1 MRRTLSRLLFLFLA
15 FFSLLSRLQASP
27 LSPDQVPP
35 ELHSWI
41 DWALHGHEADRCP
54 FLSGSGDDK
63 ICAWASRLDLNIDE
77 KQGSFSQQWL
87 LYQDDWVPLPG
98 NDKRWPQSVKA
109 DGQAVA
115 VVLRDDVPKVFL
127 KKGSHSLAGNYA
139 WDSLPENFQIPS
151 ESGLLKLTLKG
162 AAVNFPQIDENGLLW
177 LEKES
182 SQEAG
187 EERLDLRVNR
197 LVQDDIPLLLTTKL
211 SLDAA
216 GKPREVV
223 LGKVLPEDF
232 KVMQIDSPLPA
243 RVESDGSLKVQVRA
257 GTWEITI
264 KARHLG
270 PVKSLTLP
278 KEDPPL
284 APEEVW
290 VFQGYNNLRL
300 VTVEGVTSID
310 PQQTTLPNDWK
321 TLPAYRLRPGDTMQL
336 VERRRGDSDP
346 APDQLTLFRR
356 LWLDFDGSGYT
367 LQDNLTGTMNRGF
380 RLDMNAPVQL
390 GRVSVS
396 GQDQFITALAGAK
409 SAGVEIRQGNLQ
421 ILADSR
427 LTGKIRKI
435 PAIGWDENF
444 QKVSGELNLPPGW
457 SLLAVTGAD
466 EVPGTWIGRW
476 NLLNIFMVLILF
488 LIFLKLYG
496 KTWGLVALVALT
508 LTFTENDAPQWVWL
522 ALLAGCALLR
532 LLKPGKLRALSRVY
546 TGIALVVLIVI
557 SVPFMV
563 QQLRQGMYPV
573 LEHPYSHFDSEG
585 NNDAY
590 FANSAPTGGMGLANA
605 PLTAPQ
611 TVNAPP
617 PPPQAEEPMPVVDKA
632 APPPAEAKAAV
643 LRKMKVAKDEEER
656 SKEQVQQAEAG
667 GKGYGISNYDAK
679 TQENLLQQRPGTKV
693 QTGPGLPTW
702 NWNRFELNWNGPVE
716 KSQMLQLFLI
726 PPCANL
732 VLAILRVALLALLIL
747 CVLGMPGA
755 YWPNFLKPRRAT
767 AVALFLAL
775 GLFGLKP
782 GAARADYPP
791 DAMLN
796 ELRDR
801 LLQNPEC
808 FPDCA
813 SLSRMQLNV
822 AGNTL
827 RATLEIGIEGNT
839 AVPLPGSFA
848 EWSPQTVSVDGQS
861 FPALHR
867 SEEGQLW
874 IQLSPGVHQVT
885 LEGPLPERPSVQIAL
900 PLKPHY
906 LQTQVSDWSLEGLQ
920 DNGLT
925 ADNLQLTRL
934 QGLSPDKLGSKETKL
949 PPFFSVERHLILGL
963 TWEVETKVLRLSPP
977 GTAFTTQVALLPGES
992 VTDGDIQ
999 IQENQV
1005 QVSMGPTA
1013 TEFSWH
1019 SVLKESDKIVLKAP
1033 ESDSKTEVW
1042 LLDLNPVW
1050 HLEATG
1056 LSPVHPTEVA
1066 ERWPL
1071 QWRPWAGESVE
1082 LKISR
1087 PAGIPGQ
1094 TLTIDRS
1101 LLSLRPGLRF
1111 TESTLSLTMR
1121 SSLGGEHVLTL
1132 PEGAVL
1138 QSVSLNGAVQPIRQ
1152 EGLKVSL
1159 PLVPGSQRVE
1169 LNWQQPLA
1177 LKSMFRSPE
1186 VKLGSTSVNSEIQ
1199 IQMPENRWVLLAG
1212 GLRVGPAV
1220 LFWSLLGVLLLVS
1233 VGLGRSGLSPLK
1245 THQWI
1250 LLGLGLTQVPIW
1262 ASIIVAAWLLALG
1275 YREKHPLNGAI
1286 KFDLFQILLVFWTLA
1301 ALIVIFVSIHQGLLG
1316 MPDMQIAGNGSS
1328 STFLRWFQDRTGETL
1343 PRVWAF
1349 SVPLFCYRLAML
1361 AWALWLALAL
1371 LRWLRWAW
1379 ASLTSQGAWR
1389 SLRTRKAPPPPAT
1402 GA

>member
-1 MRRTLSRLLFLFLA
+1 M
-15 FFSLLSRLQASP
+15 
-27 LSPDQVPP
+27 
-35 ELHSWI
+35 
-41 DWALHGHEADRCP
+41 
-54 FLSGSGDDK
+54 
-63 ICAWASRLDLNIDE
+63 
-77 KQGSFSQQWL
+77 
-87 LYQDDWVPLPG
+87 
-98 NDKRWPQSVKA
+98 
-109 DGQAVA
+109 A
-115 VVLRDDVPKVFL
+115 VVLRDEVPKVFL
-127 KKGSHSLAGNYA
+127 KKGSHTLTGTYA

-182 SQEAG
+182 AQEGG
-187 EERLDLRVNR
+187 EERLDVRVNR
-197 LVQDDIPLLLTTKL
+197 LVQDDIPLLLTTRI
-211 SLDAA
+211 SIDAA
-216 GKPREVV
+216 GKPREAV
-223 LGKVLPEDF
+223 LGKVLPDDF
-232 KVMQIDSPLPA
+232 KIMQIDSPIPA
-243 RVESDGSLKVQVRA
+243 RLEADGSLKVQVRA
-257 GTWEITI
+257 GTWEITL

-270 PVKSLTLP
+270 PVKALTLP
-278 KEDPPL
+278 KQDPPL

-290 VFQGYNNLRL
+290 AFQAYNNLRL

-310 PQQTTLPNDWK
+310 PQQTTLPDDWK
-321 TLPAYRLRPGDTMQL
+321 NLPAYRMRPGDTMNL
-336 VERRRGDSDP
+336 VERRRGDADP

-367 LQDNLTGTMNRGF
+367 LQDNVTGTMNRGF
-380 RLDMNAPVQL
+380 RLDMNSPVQL
-390 GRVSVS
+390 GRVSVD
-396 GQDQFITALAGAK
+396 GKDQFITALEGEK
-409 SAGVEIRQGNLQ
+409 GAGVEIRQGNLQ
-421 ILADSR
+421 VLADSR
-427 LTGKIRKI
+427 IAGIIRKI

-508 LTFTENDAPQWVWL
+508 LTFTENDSPQWVWL

-532 LLKPGKLRALSRVY
+532 LLKPGKLRTLSRVY
-546 TGIALVVLIVI
+546 TGITLVILVVIA
-557 SVPFMV
+557 VPFMV

-573 LEHPYSHFDSEG
+573 LEHSYTHFDSEG
-585 NNDAY
+585 NTDAY
-590 FANSAPTGGMGLANA
+590 MADYRPRGNFEMGGAGAPM
-605 PLTAPQ
+605 TAQ
-611 TVNAPP
+611 QEVNAPP
-617 PPPQAEEPMPVVDKA
+617 PPPQAEPMPAEKSA
-632 APPPAEAKAAV
+632 EPPPVAAKPMIM
-643 LRKMKVAKDEEER
+643 RKMKVAKDEEDR
-656 SKEQVQQAEAG
+656 VANQVEQAASG
-667 GKGYGISNYDAK
+667 RGYGISNYDAK

-702 NWNRFELNWNGPVE
+702 SWNRFELRWNGPVE
-716 KSQMLQLFLI
+716 KTQMLRLFLV
-726 PPCANL
+726 PPCLNFA
-732 VLAILRVALLALLIL
+732 LAVLRVGLLALLIL
-747 CVLGMPGA
+747 CVLGLPGA
-755 YWPNFLKPRRAT
+755 FWPNFLKPNKT
-767 AVALFLAL
+767 ALALLFLAL
-775 GLFGLKP
+775 GLFGLVP
-782 GAARADYPP
+782 GTARADYPT

-801 LLQNPEC
+801 LVQNPEC

-827 RATLEIGIEGNT
+827 RATLEIGVEGST
-839 AVPLPGSFA
+839 AVPLPGSFK
-848 EWSPQTVSVDGQS
+848 EWSPQTVSVDGQPFS
-861 FPALHR
+861 GLHR
-867 SEEGQLW
+867 SDEGQLW
-874 IQLSPGVHQVT
+874 IQLNPGVHQVT
-885 LEGPLPERPSVQIAL
+885 IEGPLPARPSVQIAL

-934 QGLSPDKLGSKETKL
+934 QGLSPDATGQKGNNL
-949 PPFFSVERHLILGL
+949 PPFFSVERHLVLGL
-963 TWEVETKVLRLSPP
+963 TWEVETHVYRLSPP

-992 VTDGDIQ
+992 VTDPDIQ
-999 IQENQV
+999 VQEGQV
-1005 QVSMGPTA
+1005 QVSMGPNA

-1019 SVLKESDKIVLKAP
+1019 SVLKESDKIALQAP

-1050 HLEATG
+1050 HLEASG
-1056 LSPVHPTEVA
+1056 LAPVHPADVA
-1066 ERWPL
+1066 SRWPL
-1071 QWRPWAGESVE
+1071 QWRPWPGEGVT

-1087 PAGIPGQ
+1087 PGGIPGQ

-1101 LLSLRPGLRF
+1101 LLVIRPGLRF
-1111 TESTLSLTMR
+1111 TESTLSLTLR
-1121 SSLGGEHVLTL
+1121 SSLGGEHAMTL
-1132 PEGAVL
+1132 PEGADL
-1138 QSVSLNGAVQPIRQ
+1138 QSVSINGAVQPIRQ

-1177 LKSMFRSPE
+1177 LKALFRSPE
-1186 VKLGSTSVNSEIQ
+1186 VKLGATSVNSEIQ
-1199 IQMPENRWVLLAG
+1199 IQMPENRWVLLTG

-1220 LFWSLLGVLLLVS
+1220 LFWSLLAVLLLASIV
-1233 VGLGRSGLSPLK
+1233 LGRSGLSPLK
-1245 THQWI
+1245 THHWI

-1275 YREKHPLNGAI
+1275 YREKHPLEGKF
-1286 KFDLFQILLVFWTLA
+1286 KFDLFQILLVFWTFA

-1328 STFLRWFQDRTGETL
+1328 STFLRWYQDRTAETL
-1343 PRVWAF
+1343 PRVWAI

-1379 ASLTSQGAWR
+1379 TSLTTQGAWR
-1389 SLRTRKAPPPPAT
+1389 PLRAKRVAPPPPPA